1 MLPSGCQAPLSRSTI
16 RHARRGCSPA
26 RFGATLQALC
36 QSPRPRRHA
45 EVFAS
50 RVEEIRAQQLPQ
62 EIPPA
67 PRYSRRRFDPS
78 STTRS
83 GEDNQTPIGSRS
95 RWGQRGDVRDA
106 LDGSLW
112 TALGAG
118 NGPPSFLSRGI
129 ALLSGHR
136 QTNRLYRRMRIGAAQ
151 QKFSWS
157 SGERFL
163 APGYGCVPRAEWFCQ
178 YITTVLPNGAHFWYK
193 GDDGL

>member
-1 MLPSGCQAPLSRSTI
+1 MLAGAFRRNAASPVPTPTTKAKCRSICQGDWRNT
-16 RHARRGCSPA
+16 CSK
-26 RFGATLQALC
+26 T
-36 QSPRPRRHA
+36 SPRIAPVPRH
-45 EVFAS
+45 S
-50 RVEEIRAQQLPQ
+50 T
-62 EIPPA
+62 
-67 PRYSRRRFDPS
+67 RRFDPS